1 MSFPEPIQAMLRP
14 EMYPYRPATVDFVQ
28 THISYVFLAGD
39 EVYKVKKPVHFS
51 FVDFSTLERRRH
63 FCHEEVRLNRR
74 LAPHVYLGVVAICRA
89 GVTYRLGSEGDA
101 AAVEYAVRMRRLPA
115 DRTLDQLLD
124 RGDVTLAMID
134 QLARRL
140 ADFHRRADAGPH
152 VTANGDVA
160 AIAAVLE
167 DNFAGMRPFHGVTI
181 AAAEDD
187 AIQKFSRDF
196 LRRQGP
202 LFRRRR
208 AEHRIRDCH
217 GDLHTEHICFDGE
230 PVIFDCIEFNPK
242 FRYCDTAS
250 EIAFLAMDLD
260 YHERPELARHL
271 VSDYAAHAD
280 DPELPGLVPFYQCH
294 RAYVRGKV
302 DSLKS
307 AEEEVEPAERE
318 RARASAQRHFALAYR
333 YTWAYRPCL
342 VMIAGL
348 SGTGKSA
355 VAGVLAAR
363 TGFVHINS
371 DVVRKRLA
379 GLAAESRVSAAYE
392 SGLYSPEHSR
402 RTYAA
407 MLAEAAELLGAGRG
421 VVLDATF
428 QRRTDRDATRALARK
443 YTVPFLL
450 VECYCREDELRRRL
464 EARQGRAGAS
474 DADWNVYL
482 EQRRRYEVIG
492 NDERDDALLIDTTV
506 PLPEVAASVERA
518 LRPRTEPPPAAM
530 IN

>member
-1 MSFPEPIQAMLRP
+1 MSFPEPIRAMLRP
-14 EMYPYRPATVDFVQ
+14 EMYPYRPAAVDLVQ

-89 GVTYRLGSEGDA
+89 GATYWLGSEGDA

-124 RGDVTLAMID
+124 RGEVTPPMID

-152 VTANGDVA
+152 VSANGDVA

-167 DNFAGMRPFHGVTI
+167 DNFTGMRPFHDVTF
-181 AAAEDD
+181 AAADDD
-187 AIQKFSRDF
+187 AIQKFSREF
-196 LRRQGP
+196 LRRQEP
-202 LFRRRR
+202 LFRCRQ

-230 PVIFDCIEFNPK
+230 PIIFDCIEFNPK

-271 VSDYAAHAD
+271 VSAYAAHAD
-280 DPELPGLVPFYQCH
+280 DPELPGLVPFYQCY

-307 AEEEVEPAERE
+307 AEEEVELAERQ
-318 RARASAQRHFALAYR
+318 RACASAQRHFALAYR
-333 YTWAYRPCL
+333 YTWAYRGCL
-342 VMIAGL
+342 VAIAGL

-355 VAGVLAAR
+355 VAGALGAR

-379 GLAAESRVSAAYE
+379 GLGAEARLSAAYE
-392 SGLYSPEHSR
+392 GGLYSPEHSQ

-407 MLAEAAELLGAGRG
+407 MLAEAAQHLGAGRG
-421 VVLDATF
+421 VILDATF
-428 QRRTDRDATRALARK
+428 QRCADRDVARALARK
-443 YTVPFLL
+443 HAVPLLL
-450 VECYCREDELRRRL
+450 VECRCREDELRRRL
-464 EARQGRAGAS
+464 EARQSRRGAS

-492 NDERDDALLIDTTV
+492 NDERDDALVIDTTV
-506 PLPEVAASVERA
+506 PLPEVAGAVERA
-518 LRPRTEPPPAAM
+518 LRSRTEQGPADM
-530 IN
+530 IS

>member
-1 MSFPEPIQAMLRP
+1 MLRP
-14 EMYPYRPATVDFVQ
+14 EMYPHRPAAVDFVQ

-39 EVYKVKKPVHFS
+39 EVYKVKKPVRFS
-51 FVDFSTLERRRH
+51 FVDFSTLQRRRH

-89 GVTYRLGSEGDA
+89 GAAYRLGSEEDD

-124 RGDVTLAMID
+124 RGEVSPPMII

-140 ADFHRRADAGPH
+140 AEFHRRADAGPQ

-167 DNFAGMRPFHGVTI
+167 DNFTGMRPFHDVTI

-187 AIQKFSRDF
+187 AIREFSRDF
-196 LRRQGP
+196 LRRQVR
-202 LFRRRR
+202 LFRRRQ

-217 GDLHTEHICFDGE
+217 GDLHSEHICFDGD
-230 PVIFDCIEFNPK
+230 PVIFDCIEFNPR
-242 FRYCDTAS
+242 FRHCDTAS

-260 YHERPELARHL
+260 YHQRPELARQL
-271 VSDYAAHAD
+271 ISAYAACAD
-280 DPELPGLVPFYQCH
+280 DPELPRLIPFYQCY

-307 AEEEVEPAERE
+307 AEEEVEQAERE

-333 YTWAYRPCL
+333 YTWAYRRC
-342 VMIAGL
+342 VAVVAGL

-355 VAGVLAAR
+355 VAGALAAR
-363 TGFVHINS
+363 TGFAHINS

-379 GLAAESRVSAAYE
+379 GLAAEARVSAAYE
-392 SGLYSPEHSR
+392 GGLYAPEHSR

-407 MLAEAAELLGAGRG
+407 MLSEAAEHLGAGRA
-421 VVLDATF
+421 VILDATF
-428 QRRTDRDATRALARK
+428 QRRADRDAARALARR
-443 YTVPFLL
+443 YAVPFLL
-450 VECYCREDELRRRL
+450 IECRCGEDEVRRRL
-464 EARQGRAGAS
+464 EARQSRGGPS

-492 NDERDDALLIDTTV
+492 ADERQAALLIDTTG
-506 PLPEVAASVERA
+506 PLAEISQAVERA
-518 LRPRTEPPPAAM
+518 LRSRTQPAPAA
-530 IN
+530 IIS